1 MHPSEDVKSIVE
13 YETLSSWERS
23 RLEIHVIVVSMWMA
37 FEAMRTDTM
46 TEGVKIDGKE
56 ENKELNS
63 VTIQQQ

>member
-1 MHPSEDVKSIVE
+1 
-13 YETLSSWERS
+13 
-23 RLEIHVIVVSMWMA
+23 MA